1 MCGISLIISKNN
13 SNIIPKIL
21 ASIELLQNRGY
32 DSVGIAY
39 RHNNNYKIIKYASTD
54 KIDSIYKLSNTINTN
69 NITSNICLA
78 HTRWATHGSRSDINS
93 HPHISFHKNIILVHN
108 GIINNYKQLKNELS
122 GNGYSFLSETDSEVI
137 ANLIEYY
144 YLQDDNI
151 ENAIKLTLN
160 RLHGTWALIIINN
173 KNPDNIYITR
183 HGSPMILG
191 YNDNMYMATSE
202 TTGFAGYLYDY
213 INLDNDDI
221 YMINKNKYISINN
234 TNKLYVKNKLEFKQ
248 YNVLPNNYKHWMKK
262 EIYEQIESIKRA
274 YNNGGRIIHNTITL
288 GGLDKIKKY
297 IVPDKIQNIILI
309 GCGTSYNACM
319 VAKYYFQEN
328 YNNNIIIC
336 NASEFVEEDI
346 PQVSKRKNIAIFCSQ
361 SGETMD
367 LIKAINICRNKKCIN
382 IGVIN
387 VIDSHIAKMVDCG
400 VYINAGPEISVP
412 STKSFTSM
420 LIVLSLISMYNN
432 IDNYTNNYKI
442 NTLNFLPNL
451 IENMLFN
458 TTFIDK
464 IDNITNYIIEKNF
477 NNIFILGKHKLYP
490 IAQEASLKI
499 KEVCYIH
506 AEGFP
511 SSSLKH
517 GPFALLDD
525 KSLTILLIDY
535 NNITNYNNLLSTYN
549 EIISRKTNIII
560 FTNKLDIEN
569 DIDVQN
575 NFVLKLNK
583 LDYYNEIIFIIALQ
597 YLSYDISIK
606 KNINPDKPRNLAK
619 VVTVE

>member
-13 SNIIPKIL
+13 NNIIPNII

-39 RHNNNYKIIKYASTD
+39 KHDNNYKIIKYASTD
-54 KIDSIYKLSNTINTN
+54 KIDSIYKLSNTINSN
-69 NITSNICLA
+69 NITSNTCLA
-78 HTRWATHGSRSDINS
+78 HTRWATHGSRTDVNS

-122 GNGYSFLSETDSEVI
+122 ENGYKFVSETDTEVI

-151 ENAIKLTLN
+151 QNSIKLALN
-160 RLHGTWALIIINN
+160 RLQGTWALIIINN
-173 KNPDNIYITR
+173 KEPDNIYITR
-183 HGSPMILG
+183 HGSPMVLG
-191 YNDNMYMATSE
+191 YNDDMYIATSE
-202 TTGFAGYLYDY
+202 STGFAGYLYDY

-221 YMINKNKYISINN
+221 FMINKYKYTSICN
-234 TNKLYVKNKLEFKQ
+234 TNKHYVENKLEFKQ
-248 YNVLPNNYKHWMKK
+248 DNVLPNNYKHWMKK
-262 EIYEQIESIKRA
+262 EIYEQIESTKRA
-274 YNNGGRIIHNTITL
+274 YNNGGRIKDNIITL

-297 IVPDKIQNIILI
+297 IAPDKIQNIILF

-328 YNNNIIIC
+328 YNINIIIC
-336 NASEFVEEDI
+336 NACEFVEEDI
-346 PQVSKRKNIAIFCSQ
+346 PQITKRKNIAIFCSQ

-387 VIDSHIAKMVDCG
+387 VVDSYIAKLVDCG
-400 VYINAGPEISVP
+400 VYINAGPEISVA

-432 IDNYTNNYKI
+432 IENFTNNYKI

-451 IENMLFN
+451 IENMLYN
-458 TTFIDK
+458 NDFIHK
-464 IDNITNYIIEKNF
+464 INDISSYIIDRDF

-490 IAQEASLKI
+490 IAHEASLKI

-506 AEGFP
+506 AEGF
-511 SSSLKH
+511 SSNSLKH
-517 GPFALLDD
+517 GPFALLDE

-535 NNITNYNNLLSTYN
+535 NNIDNYNNLLSTYN

-560 FTNKLDIEN
+560 ITNKLDIEK

-597 YLSYDISIK
+597 YLSYNISIK